1 MECKFF
7 GTTHRDDA
15 LVGRDT
21 VIAVFSHHPS
31 WRMWLR
37 SRKNCFVRKL
47 GVLKYPRRRAESCN
61 KEFPVKRNVIV
72 GNFCKVNLGIFA
84 IFDFLK

>member
-1 MECKFF
+1 MSRQASLRLVHFRGTIVECKFY

-31 WRMWLR
+31 W
-37 SRKNCFVRKL
+37 
-47 GVLKYPRRRAESCN
+47 
-61 KEFPVKRNVIV
+61 
-72 GNFCKVNLGIFA
+72 
-84 IFDFLK
+84 